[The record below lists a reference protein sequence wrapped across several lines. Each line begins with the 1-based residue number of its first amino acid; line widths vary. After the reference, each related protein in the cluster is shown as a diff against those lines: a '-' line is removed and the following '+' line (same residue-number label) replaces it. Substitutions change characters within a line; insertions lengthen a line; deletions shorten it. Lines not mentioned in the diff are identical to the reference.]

1 MDSSRRKEN
10 SGNHR
15 PLSMVVEKSE
25 TPDQLH
31 RHQPAEE
38 GAVLKAVGH
47 DPQQRCA
54 SDAVRT
60 APPVPPARRY
70 SRQSSASSIEAADWV
85 SEDAGTSEEGHK
97 RKRKSSNL
105 EDALTELEAIY
116 KSLKLGDEDLL
127 DRAERRDLPVAHQEL
142 GCGTSEMPQSL
153 SSSWGASRG
162 AEPDSEYNFNRG
174 SSSFESVFD
183 SGDPPQRKRAPSIRR
198 SGIPDKV
205 MDDMAYRRL
214 HPKDRPGSQDIRCI
228 VSQAG
233 SYLVASPAAA
243 AAEIIPGDLPEK
255 PLYASTSQEPD
266 VTLDDVVFRNIRH
279 VNNTLK
285 VADPQPPFGIPLGPI
300 TPAPSTDY
308 LHVIPIDSYR
318 SMFKPRRRPDVVK
331 DDLAFRNLRKDSQ
344 REHSLNLRKIADDMS
359 SILNNTFTPSFH
371 SKNDNFSMRKR
382 RAVRSLSANIHSL
395 VSGEP
400 LTLSSRDTD
409 QDFEKAQSL
418 SDLPDALQVAQ
429 RILEGKD
436 VIGGGSVKLR
446 DLTTGS
452 SNERS
457 VDQGGDILPLS
468 QEHRRFCPSPRSSWV
483 ERASLAECGDR
494 GTSTETLTDSRANLL
509 HQDPGSNKRRSWQQR
524 LRVFIPSSTV
534 SDSNED
540 SLVPFDVSAL
550 QRPPPPPT
558 PERNS
563 SLLLSECSKADAHQ
577 RPVPPTPERSS
588 SRRPSLDQNKL
599 MSPLTHMSPSLTPD
613 RDSPRQPEDHSRSYV
628 SKADESAIQA
638 SVLDKRSARNSLDVR
653 TSTSLSPTDSSLP
666 IPEAV
671 PGSPINERQLEEL
684 LTALAREAKATSEKL
699 ERELEELQGDTV
711 STQQGANTA
720 EQTERDKHNHLGEEQ
735 RPLCELSQTIEE
747 KCKVF
752 DERSLL
758 REECKSENGKLGDQR
773 SQSQMEAQEEEEDEE
788 KQSSQESQER
798 EGGQRSG
805 GSRECGSVSASE
817 FKERKLDVF
826 REMVERVNEPLPL
839 GHTQVQSSGVLAE
852 SVASKV
858 LTEERFAEEGL
869 HSEEVPYEQIPSVF
883 SEDTE
888 VAVKDQ
894 SSDNPPDFLESRQ
907 DGKHELPQD
916 NSETS
921 KNTGHCDEADSS
933 DNAAGRCDDSDASY
947 RTAVVGSGSPSLSH
961 DHEGDVTEPQEGV
974 GAAHEPSA
982 VSVRAQCCE
991 FLEGQVAKSTDSDLP
1006 SAQLECVVRPAPR
1019 ECANVAAGGSD
1030 VEASSELGN
1039 SAADRWTDCET
1050 VETVGASASPSAAAA
1065 AGWYSLAP
1073 AAEPAAVLVACCY
1086 CIACVHQIA
1095 RLDRLTALGI
1105 VLAVVSLVAALVL

>member
-1 MDSSRRKEN
+1 
-10 SGNHR
+10 
-15 PLSMVVEKSE
+15 
-25 TPDQLH
+25 
-31 RHQPAEE
+31 
-38 GAVLKAVGH
+38 
-47 DPQQRCA
+47 
-54 SDAVRT
+54 
-60 APPVPPARRY
+60 
-70 SRQSSASSIEAADWV
+70 V

-97 RKRKSSNL
+97 KKRKSSNL

-142 GCGTSEMPQSL
+142 GCGTSEMPQPL
-153 SSSWGASRG
+153 SSSWGASCE
-162 AEPDSEYNFNRG
+162 AEPDSGYNFNRG
-174 SSSFESVFD
+174 SSSFESIFD

-243 AAEIIPGDLPEK
+243 AADIISRDIPEK

-344 REHSLNLRKIADDMS
+344 REHSCNLRKIADDMS

-395 VSGEP
+395 VSREP

-446 DLTTGS
+446 NLTTGS
-452 SNERS
+452 SSERS

-468 QEHRRFCPSPRSSWV
+468 QENRRFSPSPGSSWV

-540 SLVPFDVSAL
+540 GFVPFDVSAL

-563 SLLLSECSKADAHQ
+563 SLLLSDCSKADALQ

-599 MSPLTHMSPSLTPD
+599 LSPLIHMSPSLTPD
-613 RDSPRQPEDHSRSYV
+613 RDSPRQPQDHSQSYV

-653 TSTSLSPTDSSLP
+653 PSTSLSPTDSSLP
-666 IPEAV
+666 IPEDV

-711 STQQGANTA
+711 STQQGADTA
-720 EQTERDKHNHLGEEQ
+720 EQTEREKHNRQLTEEQ
-735 RPLCELSQTIEE
+735 RPLCEVGKELSQALEE

-752 DERSLL
+752 DEKSLL
-758 REECKSENGKLGDQR
+758 QEECKSENRKLGGQR
-773 SQSQMEAQEEEEDEE
+773 SQSQMESQEKEEEETE
-788 KQSSQESQER
+788 KPSSQESQER
-798 EGGQRSG
+798 EGVQRSG
-805 GSRECGSVSASE
+805 GSRECGSDSASE
-817 FKERKLDVF
+817 CEERKLGVF
-826 REMVERVNEPLPL
+826 REIVERVNEPLSL
-839 GHTQVQSSGVLAE
+839 VHTQVQSAGVLAE
-852 SVASKV
+852 SVA
-858 LTEERFAEEGL
+858 EGL
-869 HSEEVPYEQIPSVF
+869 HPEEVPYEQIPSRLT
-883 SEDTE
+883 EDTE
-888 VAVKDQ
+888 VAVKEQ
-894 SSDNPPDFLESRQ
+894 SLDNPLDFLESIQ
-907 DGKHELPQD
+907 AGKHELPQG
-916 NSETS
+916 NSETL
-921 KNTGHCDEADSS
+921 KNTGLCDEADSS
-933 DNAAGRCDDSDASY
+933 DNTAGRCDDSDASY

-974 GAAHEPSA
+974 GATHEPSA
-982 VSVRAQCCE
+982 VSVRAQCSE
-991 FLEGQVAKSTDSDLP
+991 SLEGQVAESAESNLP
-1006 SAQLECVVRPAPR
+1006 SAQLECDVHPTSR

-1030 VEASSELGN
+1030 VEAANELGN
-1039 SAADRWTDCET
+1039 SAVDRRTECET
-1050 VETVGASASPSAAAA
+1050 VETVGASASPSAAAAA